1 RPARRRPGHRR
12 RRRHHLRGLPH
23 PPRRRGIRPA
33 PAASGPHLGGAKE
46 RALMTTRVAIV
57 AATGYAGS
65 ELTAIL
71 ARHPQ
76 VELVGLFS
84 SRDGARAEIAPT
96 LPHLIAEPFD
106 LETLTAKNPEIVFLA
121 TPNEV
126 SAELAPELVD
136 RGTRVIDLSG
146 AFRLDDPSLYP
157 SWYGF
162 THARPAL
169 LEQSVYGLTEWCNG
183 ELKNARLIA
192 NPGCYPTSILLAL
205 RPLTYAI
212 DREQPVICDSKS
224 GVSGAG
230 KKSDLSWSFAELY
243 GNFKAYGV
251 GQHRHEP
258 EIRQG
263 LRLGDRTPLVF
274 VPHLLPTFRG
284 ILSTMHIGFT
294 RILTADEVAET
305 YARAY
310 ENSPFVRI
318 LPAGQLPELKN
329 VVNTPRCEIGYTL
342 LQGGR
347 RAVIVSVIDNLLKGA
362 ASQAVQ
368 NLNRMFDFDE
378 TEGLL

>member
-1 RPARRRPGHRR
+1 MNDAISPT
-12 RRRHHLRGLPH
+12 
-23 PPRRRGIRPA
+23 
-33 PAASGPHLGGAKE
+33 K
-46 RALMTTRVAIV
+46 RVAV
-57 AATGYAGS
+57 VGATGYAGA

-71 ARHPQ
+71 ARHRG

-84 SRDGARAEIAPT
+84 SGHSASAAVTPSAPK
-96 LPHLIAEPFD
+96 
-106 LETLTAKNPEIVFLA
+106 LTAQPFTLDALMEKSPDVAFLA

-126 SAELAPELVD
+126 SAQLVPQLLD
-136 RGTRVIDLSG
+136 RGIQVIDLSG
-146 AFRLDDPSLYP
+146 AFRLGEASLYP

-162 THARPAL
+162 SHERPAL
-169 LEQSVYGLTEWCNG
+169 LDEAVYGLTEWCNG
-183 ELKNARLIA
+183 ELKSARLVA

-205 RPLTYAI
+205 RPLTYVI
-212 DREQPVICDSKS
+212 DRDQPVICDSKS

-251 GQHRHEP
+251 GHHRHEP

-263 LRLGDRTPLVF
+263 LRLGDRVPLVF
-274 VPHLLPTFRG
+274 VPHLLPTLRG
-284 ILSTMHIGFT
+284 ILSTMHVAFVHP
-294 RILTADEVAET
+294 LTSEEIDAA

-310 ENSPFVRI
+310 PNAPFIRV
-318 LPAGQLPELKN
+318 LPAGELPELKN

-368 NLNRMFDFDE
+368 NFNRMCGFAE
-378 TEGLL
+378 TEALL